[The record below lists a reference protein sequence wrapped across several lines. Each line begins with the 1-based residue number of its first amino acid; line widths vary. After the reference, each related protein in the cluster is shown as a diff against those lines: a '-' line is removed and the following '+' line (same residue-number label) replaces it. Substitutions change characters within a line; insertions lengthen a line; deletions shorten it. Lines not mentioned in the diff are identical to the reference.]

1 MSHTSP
7 RPGKRP
13 PRSTGFTLIELLV
26 TLSIIGILTGAL
38 LPRLPDLTAWRLKS
52 TARKLAGTISYLYDR
67 AAASKLV
74 YRLTLD
80 LDEREYYVSLLNTQN
95 RFEKTELTF
104 AKDTRLPDRV
114 KFTEARTSSQGIV
127 RRGRAV
133 INFFPSGFSDLCV
146 IHLTDSNKNELTLM
160 VHPLT
165 GRVKIF
171 EGYKDIKTRAS
182 LFGVEESGAIALA
195 GA

>member
-1 MSHTSP
+1 MSHTGAGDGKR
-7 RPGKRP
+7 RPG
-13 PRSTGFTLIELLV
+13 SAGFTLVELLV

-52 TARKLAGTISYLYDR
+52 TARRLAGTISYLYDR

-80 LDEREYYVSLLNTQN
+80 IDERQYYVSLLNTQN
-95 RFEKTELTF
+95 RFQKTRLTF
-104 AKDTRLPDRV
+104 AKETKLPDRV
-114 KFTEARTSSQGIV
+114 RFTEARTSSQGIV
-127 RRGRAV
+127 RRGVAV
-133 INFFPSGFSDLCV
+133 INFYPSGFSDLCV
-146 IHLTDSNKNELTLM
+146 IHLEDSNKNEMTLL

-182 LFGVEESGAIALA
+182 LFNADESGAV
-195 GA
+195 

>member
-1 MSHTSP
+1 MIHTSP
-7 RPGKRP
+7 RDGKRRP
-13 PRSTGFTLIELLV
+13 GSTGFTLIELLV
-26 TLSIIGILTGAL
+26 TLSIIGILTGLL

-52 TARKLAGTISYLYDR
+52 TARRLAGTISYLYDR

-80 LDEREYYVSLLNTQN
+80 IDERQYYVSLLNTQN
-95 RFEKTELTF
+95 RFEKTRLTF
-104 AKDTRLPDRV
+104 AKETKLPDRV
-114 KFTEARTSSQGIV
+114 RFTEARTSSQGIV
-127 RRGRAV
+127 RRGVAV
-133 INFFPSGFSDLCV
+133 INFYPSGFSDLCV
-146 IHLTDSNKNELTLM
+146 IHLEDSNKNEMTLM

-171 EGYKDIKTRAS
+171 KGYKDIKTSAS
-182 LFGVEESGAIALA
+182 LFGEEQSGAIVLA